1 MKLNYNEMRG
11 YLLILTALVLGG
23 VQFFSYMVHPDSFIG
38 SLSYE
43 TLKVFTNQF
52 LYGEIGNTFGT
63 VWSFLSLLPTWIARV
78 VMVGVGIGSFATF
91 LSLMARLK
99 IDKKVMFYSSLLLI
113 INPLFLYFFSSIN
126 TVGIAVF
133 FILLSV
139 RSLLKDSWLFYVFF
153 SLGLL
158 SNVVVTVFS
167 IPVILFLARRKKTMA
182 LFTFLSTLIY
192 ALTTLVPL
200 SSIFALQPGFVETLF
215 VYFNAEAGYS
225 LAFLA
230 LSTYGLGVAWKR
242 RWKNVLT
249 YSYVLVLFVLS
260 LYFVEARILVTFLLS
275 IFGGIALSTMVERD
289 WELDNVKAVTF
300 LLIFFSIFFSTLVFF
315 DNEVNRFDEDV
326 IEASEFLGSGGEG
339 VVLSVERNGPL
350 ISYLSGKEVF
360 LDTSSY
366 RNQGYERKK
375 DVQNT
380 VFNSRDVSEID
391 ELFTN
396 ESIRYVFIDE
406 RMKEGEVWDSDS
418 EGFLF
423 LTDFSDRLDLVFKN
437 EDVEIYRY
445 ST

>member
-1 MKLNYNEMRG
+1 MKLNYNEMRV
-11 YLLILTALVLGG
+11 YLLILTGLVLGG

-43 TLKVFTNQF
+43 TLNVFTDQF
-52 LYGEIGNTFGT
+52 VYGEIGNTFGT
-63 VWSFLSLLPTWIARV
+63 VWSFLSLLPTWVARI

-91 LSLMARLK
+91 LSLLARFK

-139 RSLLKDSWLFYVFF
+139 RSLLKDSWLFYPLFLV
-153 SLGLL
+153 GLL
-158 SNVVVTVFS
+158 SNVVVTVLS
-167 IPVILFLARRKKTMA
+167 IPFILFLARRKTTMA
-182 LFTFLSTLIY
+182 LFAFLSSLIY

-200 SSIFALQPGFVETLF
+200 SSVFALQPGFVETLF

-230 LSTYGLGVAWKR
+230 LGTYGLGIAWER

-249 YSYVLVLFVLS
+249 YSYVLILFVLS
-260 LYFVEARILVTFLLS
+260 LYFVETRILVTFLLS
-275 IFGGIALSTMVERD
+275 VFGGIALSTMVERD
-289 WELDNVKAVTF
+289 WELENVKAVTF
-300 LLIFFSIFFSTLVFF
+300 LLIFFSILFSTLVFV
-315 DNEVNRFDEDV
+315 DNEVNRFNDDV

-339 VVLSVERNGPL
+339 VVLSVERNGPI

-366 RNQGYERKK
+366 RNEEYERKK

-391 ELFTN
+391 NLFTN
-396 ESIRYVFIDE
+396 ESIRYVFVDE
-406 RMKEGEVWDSDS
+406 RMKEGEVWDSES

-437 EDVEIYRY
+437 EAVEIYRY